1 MGNLDFLVWFG
12 VGSYGGLACSV
23 LSAAGIAAFALLRRR
38 GSPRQIARA
47 TLVCLV
53 GSCLILPT
61 IWWNQNRLDLYPG
74 PAMDSREVF
83 FWLCLT
89 VLAGWCVPLGILA
102 GYLLL
107 AAPQAILL
115 PVATGGDPAHPL
127 AALGDPA
134 RHVEPLGAG
143 RAWGQLVPVDGEFAG
158 TPLRLT
164 RRLTLLGREM
174 DNDIVIDDER
184 ASRHHA
190 EIHWDHGHVELVDRH
205 SMNGTLVNRKAVR
218 GRVPLQSGDTLDF
231 GAQRYRFEVL
241 VSVTASAISEEETR
255 KIPGAGAGSATDA
268 TLPDTPLLLVSM
280 NDVFPGKRWELRD
293 AVVTIGRDTERQICL
308 PHHSVSRLHAQIVRQ
323 PGGSYVSDLRS
334 SNGTFLNGQA
344 ISVPSL
350 LLAGDVLRIGEI
362 ELRCE
367 ARAEAAPATQAST
380 PGADTSA
387 IMPPP
392 AAEPTFTLLIGQ
404 PSTAADHAERP
415 RLAPPRLTPSQPEL
429 DPAE

>member
-1 MGNLDFLVWFG
+1 MGNLDFPIWFG

-23 LSAAGIAAFALLRRR
+23 LSAASVAAYALLRRR
-38 GSPRQIARA
+38 GTPLQIARA

-53 GSCLILPT
+53 GSCLILPS
-61 IWWNQNRLDLYPG
+61 IWWNQNRLDFYG
-74 PAMDSREVF
+74 PAMDPREVF

-89 VLAGWCVPLGILA
+89 VLAGWCAPLGILT

-107 AAPQAILL
+107 AAPQASPL
-115 PVATGGDPAHPL
+115 PVASSGDHAHPL
-127 AALGDPA
+127 ASLADPA

-143 RAWGQLVPVDGEFAG
+143 RAWGQLVPLDGEFAG

-190 EIHWDHGHVELVDRH
+190 ELHWDRGHVELVDRR
-205 SMNGTLVNRKAVR
+205 SMNGTLVNRKTVR

-231 GAQRYRFEVL
+231 GAQRYRFEAL

-255 KIPGAGAGSATDA
+255 KMPGAAAAAVTGA
-268 TLPDTPLLLVSM
+268 TLPDVPLLLVSVS
-280 NDVFPGKRWELRD
+280 DEFAGRRWELRD
-293 AVVTIGRDTERQICL
+293 AVVTIGRDAERQICL

-323 PGGSYVSDLRS
+323 QSGCYVSDLRS

-344 ISVPSL
+344 ISAPSL
-350 LLAGDVLRIGEI
+350 MLAGDVLRVGEI

-367 ARAEAAPATQAST
+367 AKAEAAPASQAST
-380 PGADTSA
+380 TVAADTSA
-387 IMPPP
+387 ATPPP
-392 AAEPTFTLLIGQ
+392 TAEPTFTLLIGQ
-404 PSTAADHAERP
+404 PSTAADYAERP
-415 RLAPPRLTPSQPEL
+415 RLAPPRLTPSQAAP